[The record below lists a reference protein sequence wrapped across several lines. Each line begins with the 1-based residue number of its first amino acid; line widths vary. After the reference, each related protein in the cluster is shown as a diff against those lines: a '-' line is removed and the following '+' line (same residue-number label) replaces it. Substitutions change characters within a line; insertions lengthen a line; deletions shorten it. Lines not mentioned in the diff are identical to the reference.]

1 MDERDHKAMN
11 EELNQPSCLGAV
23 ICRLSSPTLLEPL
36 EFDGEPIY
44 YKMDGIYGYIV
55 PVYKKVLFFYSDADG
70 GLFHE
75 ELNGWTVLNVI

>member
-1 MDERDHKAMN
+1 MDNLKRTFAKENDSK
-11 EELNQPSCLGAV
+11 PSCLDAV

-44 YKMDGIYGYIV
+44 YKIDGIYGYIV

-75 ELNGWTVLNVI
+75 ELNGWTVLNGI

>member
-1 MDERDHKAMN
+1 MNEKDYKAMN

-23 ICRLSSPTLLEPL
+23 ICRLSSPTLTKLL
-36 EFDGEPIY
+36 DFDGEPIY
-44 YKMDGIYGYIV
+44 YKIDGVYGYVV

-75 ELNGWTVLNVI
+75 ELNGWTVLNGI

>member
-1 MDERDHKAMN
+1 MN
-11 EELNQPSCLGAV
+11 TDKPSLENESQPSCLGAV

-75 ELNGWTVLNVI
+75 ELNGWTVLNGI